1 MIAKNVIILTIML
14 VSVIPSACNAFNRNE
29 SASKNQLVDRPSFGF
44 INASNSESA
53 GKTVNPFIDYS
64 EKLGESAIISNRL
77 PGVAIFDFDRDGDQ
91 DFYLTNACFNKVSN
105 YLFYISSYITYFC
118 KF

>member
-1 MIAKNVIILTIML
+1 MNAKNMIILTIML

-44 INASNSESA
+44 INASNSEPA

-64 EKLGESAIISNRL
+64 KKLGESAIISNRL

-91 DFYLTNACFNKVSN
+91 DFY
-105 YLFYISSYITYFC
+105 
-118 KF
+118 

>member
-1 MIAKNVIILTIML
+1 MNAKNVIILTIML
-14 VSVIPSACNAFNRNE
+14 VSVIPSSCNTFNRNE

-53 GKTVNPFIDYS
+53 GKAVNPFIDFS
-64 EKLGESAIISNRL
+64 ERLGESAIISNRL

-91 DFYLTNACFNKVSN
+91 DFYLTNAEVNA
-105 YLFYISSYITYFC
+105 LFPLSMGASLS
-118 KF
+118 